1 MVIEADDAS
10 IKSHGCGPLLLTLI
24 YIFYSY
30 ASVGSNM
37 RVTPAYTCVMKKAF
51 LVTIFPLLRR
61 KISQVK
67 GNENISEVTPLELKA
82 AESSFAWD

>member
-1 MVIEADDAS
+1 MVIGADDAS
-10 IKSHGCGPLLLTLI
+10 IQSHGCGPLLLTLI

-30 ASVGSNM
+30 VSVASSM
-37 RVTPAYTCVMKKAF
+37 RVTPAYTCVMGKAF
-51 LVTIFPLLRR
+51 LGTIFPLLRR

-67 GNENISEVTPLELKA
+67 GNENISEVTPLQLKA